1 MWEVVDPLGAF
12 RADIV
17 AEALA
22 DSSDSALC
30 LAIGLVMVSGSHVEI
45 NLDVGHKL
53 HPEAG
58 CEPGV
63 SIRNDRGGET
73 VD

>member
-1 MWEVVDPLGAF
+1 MREVSNPFGAF
-12 RADIV
+12 RTDIV

-30 LAIGLVMVSGSHVEI
+30 LAIGLLMVRGSHVEI

-53 HPEAG
+53 HPEA
-58 CEPGV
+58 
-63 SIRNDRGGET
+63 
-73 VD
+73 

>member
-1 MWEVVDPLGAF
+1 MRKVANPFGAF
-12 RADIV
+12 RTNIV
-17 AEALA
+17 VEALA
-22 DSSDSALC
+22 DGCDSALC
-30 LAIGLVMVSGSHVEI
+30 LAIGLVIVSGSHVEI

-58 CEPGV
+58 GELGI
-63 SIRNDRGGET
+63 SIRDDRSGKT